1 MNQSQEVK
9 SPYLKQGSELNDFCL
24 NQTKGQKFKAL
35 RAHLYPNLPLIPS
48 SPPPTPP
55 PRHVCPTKEWRDLF
69 DWRRKQTL
77 I

>member
-9 SPYLKQGSELNDFCL
+9 SPCLKQGSELNDFCL
-24 NQTKGQKFKAL
+24 NQTKRQKLKAL

-48 SPPPTPP
+48 SPPPPP
-55 PRHVCPTKEWRDLF
+55 PHMCPTKEWRDLF
-69 DWRRKQTL
+69 DWRRKQIL

>member
-9 SPYLKQGSELNDFCL
+9 SPCLKQGSELNDFCL

-48 SPPPTPP
+48 SPPPPP
-55 PRHVCPTKEWRDLF
+55 PATCAPLRNGVTYLTGDVNKL
-69 DWRRKQTL
+69 
-77 I
+77 

>member
-9 SPYLKQGSELNDFCL
+9 SPCLKQGSELNDFCL
-24 NQTKGQKFKAL
+24 NQTKGQKIEGLEGTPLPKPPP
-35 RAHLYPNLPLIPS
+35 YPLIPS
-48 SPPPTPP
+48 TPAP
-55 PRHVCPTKEWRDLF
+55 HMCPTKEWRDLF

>member
-9 SPYLKQGSELNDFCL
+9 SPCLKQGSELNDFCL
-24 NQTKGQKFKAL
+24 NQTKGQKLKAL

-55 PRHVCPTKEWRDLF
+55 PATCAPLRNGVTYLTGDVNKL
-69 DWRRKQTL
+69 
-77 I
+77 